1 MLPVQNATPIIE
13 NTARSIIMYTITLDS
28 TVGDIVSADFR
39 TAGIFEE
46 HGIDFCCGGKQSLGL
61 ACEKK
66 GLDASAVLGTLI
78 GATDAQAGS
87 SLDFAHWDAAVL
99 AQYII
104 DTHHRYVART
114 LPLIHGH
121 AQKVANAHGANHPET
136 IRIAAIFDTVKADL
150 EQHMMKEEQILFP
163 YITRLSLAARNADGA
178 GVPQFGT
185 VRNPIAMMETEH
197 ENVGRDLE
205 AIRALSADY
214 TIPADA
220 CTTFTT
226 LYRELDAFERDLHVH
241 IHLENNI
248 LFPKALALEES
259 LR

>member
-1 MLPVQNATPIIE
+1 MQP
-13 NTARSIIMYTITLDS
+13 ITLDS

-46 HGIDFCCGGKQSLGL
+46 HGIDFCCGGKLSLGQ

-66 GLDASAVLGTLI
+66 GLDASAILGTLSAATEVQT
-78 GATDAQAGS
+78 GA
-87 SLDFAHWDAAVL
+87 SLDFAQWDSAVL

-104 DTHHRYVART
+104 DTHHRYVSRA

-121 AQKVANAHGANHPET
+121 AQKVAGAHGANHPET
-136 IRIAAIFDTVKADL
+136 IRIATIFDTVKADL

-163 YITRLSLAARNADGA
+163 YITRLSLAARSGDGG

-185 VRNPIAMMETEH
+185 VRNPIVMMETEH

-205 AIRALSADY
+205 DMRTLSADY
-214 TIPADA
+214 AIPADS
-220 CTTFTT
+220 CTTFST
-226 LYRELDAFERDLHVH
+226 LYRELEEFERDLHVH